1 MDLRRIQSVCFF
13 KYSIQETIEVSTQ
26 LAFSIL
32 FQVLGGLGIFL
43 LGMKNMSEGLQA
55 VSGDRLRKIISVVT
69 DNRVMGLLVGLSVTC
84 IVQSSSI
91 TTVMVVGLVNSAIM
105 TLTQAI
111 GVIFGAN
118 IGTTITGWI
127 LTLKIGKY
135 GLPLLGISAFLF
147 LFSKNERVRYTGMA
161 LMGIGMIFFGLEL
174 MSSGFKPLRT
184 IPEFQQWFHTF
195 QATSYFG
202 VLKCALVGCVLTM
215 IVQSSSATLG
225 ITMGLASTGMINFQT
240 AGALVLGENIG
251 TTITAFL
258 ASLGTST
265 NAKRAAYAH
274 IVFNLLGVAWITVIA
289 IPVYFPLIA
298 KIIGHDPNM
307 MVMLDGGEPSYPH
320 IMSAIA
326 LVHTGFNVT
335 NSLLFLP
342 FVGLLAKL
350 VTKMVPEKGVEE
362 VPHLTYL
369 DVRMLDTPSLGVVQS
384 QKQILFMGESIEMML
399 QSLAAVLESPEV
411 DDVLEQKIFR
421 REEILDNVQKEIMLF
436 LGELISGQVPHEVMD
451 TARHQMRMA
460 DEYESV
466 SDYAA
471 AVLKGIRKL
480 RDNQLQFAPEG
491 MDEFIDLNRRVL
503 EYVRRVNAAVR
514 EENDRAAIELVATS
528 GEITRTMK
536 EYRQEHLARLV
547 DNKVTALSS
556 LVYTDM
562 LNSYRRMKDHALNI
576 AEVLAGE
583 K

>member
-1 MDLRRIQSVCFF
+1 M
-13 KYSIQETIEVSTQ
+13 
-26 LAFSIL
+26 FSII
-32 FQVLGGLGIFL
+32 FEVLGGLGIFL

-69 DNRVMGLLVGLSVTC
+69 DNRVMGLIVGLTVTC

-91 TTVMVVGLVNSAIM
+91 TTVMVVGLVNSAVM

-174 MSSGFKPLRT
+174 MSGGFKPLRT
-184 IPEFQQWFHTF
+184 IPEFQQWFHAF
-195 QATSYFG
+195 QATSYLG

-225 ITMGLASTGMINFQT
+225 ITMGLASTGMIDFQT

-258 ASLGTST
+258 ASLGAST
-265 NAKRAAYAH
+265 NARRAAYAH
-274 IVFNLLGVAWITVIA
+274 IIFNLLGVAWITLIA
-289 IPVYFPLIA
+289 IPFYFPFIA
-298 KIIGHDPNM
+298 KLLGHDPNM
-307 MVMLDGGEPSYPH
+307 VVVLGNGEESYPH

-342 FVGLLAKL
+342 FVGPLARL
-350 VTKMVPEKGVEE
+350 VTRLVPEKGEE
-362 VPHLTYL
+362 IPHLTYL
-369 DVRMLDTPSLGVVQS
+369 DVRMLDTPSLGIVQS
-384 QKQILFMGESIEMML
+384 EKQIAFMAESNELML
-399 QSLAAVLESPEV
+399 DRLAEVLGASEP
-411 DDVLEQKIFR
+411 DNDLELRIFH
-421 REEILDNVQKEIMLF
+421 REEILDNVQKEIVLF
-436 LGELISGQVPHEVMD
+436 LGELISGQIPHEVME
-451 TARHQMRMA
+451 TARRQMRLA
-460 DEYESV
+460 DEYESI

-480 RDNQLQFAPEG
+480 RKNHLHFAPEG
-491 MDEFIDLNRRVL
+491 IQEFLDINHRVKDYL
-503 EYVRRVNAAVR
+503 HRVSDAVR
-514 EENDRAAIELVATS
+514 AGNPRAAADLVAAS
-528 GEITRTMK
+528 GEITRIMK
-536 EYRQEHLARLV
+536 QYRQQHLARLT
-547 DNKVTALSS
+547 DNKVTPLSS

-562 LNSYRRMKDHALNI
+562 LNCYRRMKDHALNI